1 MIRNMIRNAKELI
14 LPARTQAEPDSDQLP
29 QPLSAEQKIALVLR
43 LIRGEAIEALAREGQ
58 ILQTELEY
66 WSHLFLEAGKQPFLP
81 FLNGQGREQQ
91 IQTAVMEHHT
101 STESSS
107 SAVSSDDEPQAK
119 TVLIVDDDDQVRKYI
134 RVCLEPLGY
143 DILEAR
149 FNSEALQL
157 SQRHEGPI
165 HLIIA
170 DVLMPGMC
178 GPEFAAK
185 VMAVRPEMKV
195 LYVSGGPREAVEDK
209 LLKMKTSAFLQKP
222 FEGDTLLMTVRKVL
236 QSDC

>member
-14 LPARTQAEPDSDQLP
+14 LSVRAPAEPDSYQLP

-43 LIRGEAIEALAREGQ
+43 LIQGEAIEALAREGQ
-58 ILQTELEY
+58 ILQSELEY

-81 FLNGQGREQQ
+81 SLNGQGGEQQ
-91 IQTAVMEHHT
+91 IQTAVMEHRA
-101 STESSS
+101 SSESSS
-107 SAVSSDDEPQAK
+107 SAVSSDDEPQGK

-195 LYVSGGPREAVEDK
+195 LYVSGGPREAVEGK
-209 LLKMKTSAFLQKP
+209 LLKMKASAFLQKP
-222 FEGDTLLMTVRKVL
+222 FEGDTLLMTVRKAL
-236 QSDC
+236 QSDF

>member
-1 MIRNMIRNAKELI
+1 MIFSMRRNTKERI
-14 LPARTQAEPDSDQLP
+14 LPARAPAEPDSNQLP
-29 QPLSAEQKIALVLR
+29 QSLSGEQKIALVLR

-58 ILQTELEY
+58 ILQAELQY
-66 WSHLFLEAGKQPFLP
+66 WSQLFLEAGKQPFLP
-81 FLNGQGREQQ
+81 SFNGQDREQQ
-91 IQTAVMEHHT
+91 TQTAVMEHHA

-107 SAVSSDDEPQAK
+107 TGSSDNEPQVK
-119 TVLIVDDDDQVRKYI
+119 TILIVDDDDQVREYI

-149 FNSEALQL
+149 FNSEALLL
-157 SQRHEGPI
+157 SQRREGPI

-195 LYVSGGPREAVEDK
+195 LYVSGGSHEAVEGK

-236 QSDC
+236 QSDF

>member
-14 LPARTQAEPDSDQLP
+14 LSVRAPAEPDSYQLP

-58 ILQTELEY
+58 ILQTELKY

-81 FLNGQGREQQ
+81 SLNGQGGQ
-91 IQTAVMEHHT
+91 IQTAVMEHRA
-101 STESSS
+101 SSESSS
-107 SAVSSDDEPQAK
+107 SVVSSDDEPQGK

-170 DVLMPGMC
+170 DVFMPGMC

-195 LYVSGGPREAVEDK
+195 LYVSGGSREAVEGK
-209 LLKMKTSAFLQKP
+209 LLKMKASAFLQKP
-222 FEGDTLLMTVRKVL
+222 FEGDTLLMTVRKAL
-236 QSDC
+236 QSDF

>member
-1 MIRNMIRNAKELI
+1 MIRNMIRNAKGLI
-14 LPARTQAEPDSDQLP
+14 LSVRAPAEADSDQLP
-29 QPLSAEQKIALVLR
+29 QALSAEQKIALVLR

-58 ILQTELEY
+58 ILQTALEY

-81 FLNGQGREQQ
+81 SLNGQGREEQG
-91 IQTAVMEHHT
+91 QTALMEHA
-101 STESSS
+101 SPESFSSS
-107 SAVSSDDEPQAK
+107 VSTNDEPLGK
-119 TVLIVDDDDQVRKYI
+119 TVLIVDDDDHVRKYI
-134 RVCLEPLGY
+134 RVCLEAQGY
-143 DILEAR
+143 SILEAR

-170 DVLMPGMC
+170 DIFMPGMC

-195 LYVSGGPREAVEDK
+195 LYVSGGSREAVEGK
-209 LLKMKTSAFLQKP
+209 LIKMETSVFLQKP

-236 QSDC
+236 QCDF

>member
-14 LPARTQAEPDSDQLP
+14 LSVRAPAEPDSYQLP

-43 LIRGEAIEALAREGQ
+43 LIQGEAIEALAREGQ
-58 ILQTELEY
+58 ILQSELEY

-81 FLNGQGREQQ
+81 SLNGQGGQ
-91 IQTAVMEHHT
+91 IQTAVMEHRA
-101 STESSS
+101 SSESSS
-107 SAVSSDDEPQAK
+107 SVVSSDDEPQGK

-157 SQRHEGPI
+157 SQRYEGPI

-195 LYVSGGPREAVEDK
+195 LYVSGGSREAVEGK
-209 LLKMKTSAFLQKP
+209 LLKMKASAFLQKP
-222 FEGDTLLMTVRKVL
+222 FEGDTLLMTVRKAL
-236 QSDC
+236 QSDF

>member
-1 MIRNMIRNAKELI
+1 M
-14 LPARTQAEPDSDQLP
+14 EPHASP
-29 QPLSAEQKIALVLR
+29 
-43 LIRGEAIEALAREGQ
+43 
-58 ILQTELEY
+58 
-66 WSHLFLEAGKQPFLP
+66 
-81 FLNGQGREQQ
+81 
-91 IQTAVMEHHT
+91 
-101 STESSS
+101 ESFS
-107 SAVSSDDEPQAK
+107 SAVSSDDVPQGK

-195 LYVSGGPREAVEDK
+195 LYVSGGPREAVEGK
-209 LLKMKTSAFLQKP
+209 LLKMKASAFLQKP
-222 FEGDTLLMTVRKVL
+222 FEGDTLLMTVRKAL
-236 QSDC
+236 QSDF

>member
-14 LPARTQAEPDSDQLP
+14 LSVRVPAEPDSYQLP

-43 LIRGEAIEALAREGQ
+43 LIQGEAIEALAREGQ
-58 ILQTELEY
+58 ILQSELEY

-81 FLNGQGREQQ
+81 SLNGQGGQ
-91 IQTAVMEHHT
+91 IQTAVMEHRA
-101 STESSS
+101 SSESSS
-107 SAVSSDDEPQAK
+107 SAVSSDDEPQGK

-134 RVCLEPLGY
+134 RVCLEAQGY

-170 DVLMPGMC
+170 DVFMPGMC

-195 LYVSGGPREAVEDK
+195 LYVSGGSREAVEGK
-209 LLKMKTSAFLQKP
+209 LLKMKASAFLQKP
-222 FEGDTLLMTVRKVL
+222 FQGDTLLRTVRKVL
-236 QSDC
+236 QCDF

>member
-14 LPARTQAEPDSDQLP
+14 LPAKAPAEPDSHQLP
-29 QPLSAEQKIALVLR
+29 QPISAEQKIALVLR
-43 LIRGEAIEALAREGQ
+43 LIRGEAIEAIAREGQ
-58 ILQTELEY
+58 ILQADLEY
-66 WSHLFLEAGKQPFLP
+66 WSHMFLEAGKQPFLP
-81 FLNGQGREQQ
+81 SSNGQGQEQHIQ
-91 IQTAVMEHHT
+91 ISVMEHPA
-101 STESSS
+101 SPESSS
-107 SAVSSDDEPQAK
+107 SAASSDDGPQGK
-119 TVLIVDDDDQVRKYI
+119 TILIVDDDDQVRKYI

-149 FNSEALQL
+149 FNSEALLL

-195 LYVSGGPREAVEDK
+195 LYVSGGSHEAVKGK

-236 QSDC
+236 HSDF

>member
-1 MIRNMIRNAKELI
+1 M
-14 LPARTQAEPDSDQLP
+14 
-29 QPLSAEQKIALVLR
+29 LR
-43 LIRGEAIEALAREGQ
+43 LLRGETIEALAREGQ

-81 FLNGQGREQQ
+81 SLNGQGREQR
-91 IQTAVMEHHT
+91 IHTALMERHA
-101 STESSS
+101 SPESFS
-107 SAVSSDDEPQAK
+107 SAVSSDDEPQGK
-119 TVLIVDDDDQVRKYI
+119 TVLIVDNDDQVRKYI
-134 RVCLEPLGY
+134 RVCLESQGY

-170 DVLMPGMC
+170 DVFMPGMC
-178 GPEFAAK
+178 GPEFVAK

-195 LYVSGGPREAVEDK
+195 LYVSGGSHEAVEGK
-209 LLKMKTSAFLQKP
+209 LLKMTASAFLQKP
-222 FEGDTLLMTVRKVL
+222 CEGDTLLMNVRKVL
-236 QSDC
+236 QCDF

>member
-1 MIRNMIRNAKELI
+1 MIRNMIRNARELI
-14 LPARTQAEPDSDQLP
+14 LPARAPAETDSDRHD
-29 QPLSAEQKIALVLR
+29 S
-43 LIRGEAIEALAREGQ
+43 
-58 ILQTELEY
+58 ELK
-66 WSHLFLEAGKQPFLP
+66 G
-81 FLNGQGREQQ
+81 
-91 IQTAVMEHHT
+91 
-101 STESSS
+101 
-107 SAVSSDDEPQAK
+107 K
-119 TVLIVDDDDQVRKYI
+119 TVLIVDDDDQVRKYV

-185 VMAVRPEMKV
+185 IMAVRPEMRV
-195 LYVSGGPREAVEDK
+195 LYVSGGSREAVEGQ

-222 FEGDTLLMTVRKVL
+222 FEGDTLLMAVRKVL
-236 QSDC
+236 QSDSLNAQCC

>member
-1 MIRNMIRNAKELI
+1 MIYNMIRSAKERI
-14 LPARTQAEPDSDQLP
+14 LPARAPAEPDSDRLP
-29 QPLSAEQKIALVLR
+29 QSLSAEQKIALVLR

-58 ILQTELEY
+58 ILPAKLEY
-66 WSHLFLEAGKQPFLP
+66 WSQLFLEAGKQPFLP
-81 FLNGQGREQQ
+81 SFNGQDQQ
-91 IQTAVMEHHT
+91 QTQTAVMEHHA

-107 SAVSSDDEPQAK
+107 STVSSDDEPQGK
-119 TVLIVDDDDQVRKYI
+119 TILIVDDDDQVREYI

-149 FNSEALQL
+149 FNSEALLL

-195 LYVSGGPREAVEDK
+195 LYVSGGSSEAVEGK

-222 FEGDTLLMTVRKVL
+222 FEGDALLMTVRKLL
-236 QSDC
+236 QSDF

>member
-14 LPARTQAEPDSDQLP
+14 LSVRAPAEPDSDQLP

-43 LIRGEAIEALAREGQ
+43 LIQGEAIEALAREGQ
-58 ILQTELEY
+58 ILQSELEY

-81 FLNGQGREQQ
+81 SLNGQGGQ
-91 IQTAVMEHHT
+91 IQTAVMEHRA
-101 STESSS
+101 SSESSS
-107 SAVSSDDEPQAK
+107 SAVSSDDEPQGK

-195 LYVSGGPREAVEDK
+195 LYVSGGSREAVEGN
-209 LLKMKTSAFLQKP
+209 LLKMKASAFLQKP
-222 FEGDTLLMTVRKVL
+222 FEGDTLLMTVRKAL
-236 QSDC
+236 QSDF

>member
-1 MIRNMIRNAKELI
+1 MIFSMRRNTKERI
-14 LPARTQAEPDSDQLP
+14 LPARAPAEPDSNQLP
-29 QPLSAEQKIALVLR
+29 QSLSGEQKIALVLR

-58 ILQTELEY
+58 ILETELQY
-66 WSHLFLEAGKQPFLP
+66 WSQLFLEAGKQPFLP
-81 FLNGQGREQQ
+81 SFNGQDQEQQ
-91 IQTAVMEHHT
+91 TQTAVMEHHA
-101 STESSS
+101 STESS
-107 SAVSSDDEPQAK
+107 SAVSSDDEPQGK
-119 TVLIVDDDDQVRKYI
+119 TILIVDDDDQVREYI
-134 RVCLEPLGY
+134 RVCLAPLGY
-143 DILEAR
+143 NILEAR
-149 FNSEALQL
+149 FNSEALLL

-195 LYVSGGPREAVEDK
+195 LYVSGGSSEAVEGK

-222 FEGDTLLMTVRKVL
+222 FEGDTLLMTVRQVL
-236 QSDC
+236 QSDF

>member
-14 LPARTQAEPDSDQLP
+14 LSVRAPAEPDSYQLP

-43 LIRGEAIEALAREGQ
+43 LIQGEAIEALAREGQ
-58 ILQTELEY
+58 ILQSELEY

-81 FLNGQGREQQ
+81 SLNGQGGQ
-91 IQTAVMEHHT
+91 IQTAVMEHRA
-101 STESSS
+101 SSESSS
-107 SAVSSDDEPQAK
+107 SAVSSDDEPQGK

-195 LYVSGGPREAVEDK
+195 LYVSGGSREAVEGN
-209 LLKMKTSAFLQKP
+209 LLKMKASAFLQKP
-222 FEGDTLLMTVRKVL
+222 FEGDTLLMTVRKAL
-236 QSDC
+236 QSDF

>member
-1 MIRNMIRNAKELI
+1 MIRNMIRNAKGLI
-14 LPARTQAEPDSDQLP
+14 LSARAPAEPDADQLP
-29 QPLSAEQKIALVLR
+29 QALSAEQKIALVLR
-43 LIRGEAIEALAREGQ
+43 LLQGEAIEALARESQ

-81 FLNGQGREQQ
+81 SLNEQGREQQ
-91 IQTAVMEHHT
+91 IQTALMEPHA
-101 STESSS
+101 SPESFS
-107 SAVSSDDEPQAK
+107 SAVSSDDVPQGK

-134 RVCLEPLGY
+134 RVCLEAQGY

-170 DVLMPGMC
+170 DVFMPGMC
-178 GPEFAAK
+178 GPEFAEK

-195 LYVSGGPREAVEDK
+195 LYVSGGSREAVEGK
-209 LLKMKTSAFLQKP
+209 LLKMKASAFLQKP
-222 FEGDTLLMTVRKVL
+222 FQGDTLLRTVRKVL
-236 QSDC
+236 QCDF

>member
-1 MIRNMIRNAKELI
+1 MIRNMIRNAKGLI
-14 LPARTQAEPDSDQLP
+14 LSVRAPAEADSDQLP
-29 QPLSAEQKIALVLR
+29 QALSAEQKIALVLR

-58 ILQTELEY
+58 ILQSELEY

-81 FLNGQGREQQ
+81 SLNGQGGQ
-91 IQTAVMEHHT
+91 IQTAVMEHRA
-101 STESSS
+101 SSESSS
-107 SAVSSDDEPQAK
+107 SAVSSDDEPQGK

-195 LYVSGGPREAVEDK
+195 LYVSGGSREAVESK
-209 LLKMKTSAFLQKP
+209 LVKMETSVFLQKP

-236 QSDC
+236 QCDF

>member
-1 MIRNMIRNAKELI
+1 MIRNMIRNAKGLI
-14 LPARTQAEPDSDQLP
+14 LSARAPAEPDSDQLP
-29 QPLSAEQKIALVLR
+29 QALSAEQKIALVLR
-43 LIRGEAIEALAREGQ
+43 LLQGEAIEALARESQ

-81 FLNGQGREQQ
+81 SLNGQGREEQG
-91 IQTAVMEHHT
+91 QTALMEHA
-101 STESSS
+101 SPESFS
-107 SAVSSDDEPQAK
+107 SAVSSDDVPQGK

-134 RVCLEPLGY
+134 RVCLKAQGY

-170 DVLMPGMC
+170 DVFMPGMC

-195 LYVSGGPREAVEDK
+195 LYVSGGSREAVEGK
-209 LLKMKTSAFLQKP
+209 LLKMKASAFLQKP

-236 QSDC
+236 QCDF

>member
-14 LPARTQAEPDSDQLP
+14 LSVRAPAEPDSYQLP

-43 LIRGEAIEALAREGQ
+43 LIQGEAIEALAREGQ
-58 ILQTELEY
+58 ILQSELEY

-81 FLNGQGREQQ
+81 SLNGQGREEQG
-91 IQTAVMEHHT
+91 QTALMEHA
-101 STESSS
+101 SPESFSSS
-107 SAVSSDDEPQAK
+107 VSTNDEPLGK

-134 RVCLEPLGY
+134 RVCLEAQGY

-170 DVLMPGMC
+170 DVFMPGMC

-195 LYVSGGPREAVEDK
+195 LYVSGGSREAVEGN
-209 LLKMKTSAFLQKP
+209 LLKMKASAFLQKP
-222 FEGDTLLMTVRKVL
+222 FEGDTLLMTVRKAL
-236 QSDC
+236 QSDF

>member
-1 MIRNMIRNAKELI
+1 MIRNMIRNAKGLI
-14 LPARTQAEPDSDQLP
+14 LSARALAEADSDQLP
-29 QPLSAEQKIALVLR
+29 QALSAEQKIALVLR

-58 ILQTELEY
+58 ILQTDLEY

-81 FLNGQGREQQ
+81 SLNGQGREQQ
-91 IQTAVMEHHT
+91 SQTALMEHPA
-101 STESSS
+101 SPESSS
-107 SAVSSDDEPQAK
+107 SAVSSDDEPQGK

-134 RVCLEPLGY
+134 RVCLEAQGY
-143 DILEAR
+143 SILEAR
-149 FNSEALQL
+149 FNSEALQR

-170 DVLMPGMC
+170 DVFMPGMC

-195 LYVSGGPREAVEDK
+195 LYVSGGSREAVEGK
-209 LLKMKTSAFLQKP
+209 LIKMETSVFLQKP

-236 QSDC
+236 QCDF

>member
-1 MIRNMIRNAKELI
+1 MIFSMRRNAKERI
-14 LPARTQAEPDSDQLP
+14 LPVRAPAEPDSNQLP
-29 QPLSAEQKIALVLR
+29 KSLSGDHKIALVLR

-58 ILQTELEY
+58 ILETELQY
-66 WSHLFLEAGKQPFLP
+66 WSQLFLEAGKQPFRP
-81 FLNGQGREQQ
+81 SFNSQDREQQ
-91 IQTAVMEHHT
+91 TQTAVMEHHA
-101 STESSS
+101 SAESSS
-107 SAVSSDDEPQAK
+107 SAVSSDDEPQGK
-119 TVLIVDDDDQVRKYI
+119 TILIVDDDDQVREYI
-134 RVCLEPLGY
+134 RACLAPLGY

-149 FNSEALQL
+149 FNSEALLL

-195 LYVSGGPREAVEDK
+195 LYVSGGSSEAVEGK
-209 LLKMKTSAFLQKP
+209 LLKMTTSAFLQKP

-236 QSDC
+236 QSDF

>member
-1 MIRNMIRNAKELI
+1 MIRNMIRNAKGLI
-14 LPARTQAEPDSDQLP
+14 LSSRAPAEPGYDQLP
-29 QPLSAEQKIALVLR
+29 QALSAEQKIALVLR
-43 LIRGEAIEALAREGQ
+43 LLRGEAIEALAREGQ

-81 FLNGQGREQQ
+81 SLNGQGGQ
-91 IQTAVMEHHT
+91 IQTAVMEHRA
-101 STESSS
+101 SSESSS
-107 SAVSSDDEPQAK
+107 SAVSSDDEPQGK

-134 RVCLEPLGY
+134 RVYLEAQGY

-170 DVLMPGMC
+170 DVFMPGMC

-195 LYVSGGPREAVEDK
+195 LYVSGGSREAVEGK
-209 LLKMKTSAFLQKP
+209 LLKMKASAFLQKP
-222 FEGDTLLMTVRKVL
+222 FEGDTLLMTVRKAL
-236 QSDC
+236 QSDF